1 MMRRPGWRR
10 VGRQAP
16 LYACLGLAVLFT
28 TFPLYWMVSIS
39 FKTPRGIYRQPS
51 LLIDVQT
58 LGNYTNLLV
67 ERGFLTPLR
76 NSVVVAATTTVVA
89 TLIAV
94 IAAYSLVRLRYRARD
109 WIGRAILLAYLLP
122 GSLLF
127 IPLYVILVNLG
138 LGDTHAG
145 LVMTYLTFA
154 VPFGTWLMM
163 GYFKAIPADLEEQ
176 AMVDGCS
183 RLGALGRILLPIAA
197 PGAVTAA
204 IFTFTLAWDDL
215 LFALVYLTSQE
226 KRTAPV
232 ALAQLVVNDVFLWGE
247 LMAGATLAAIPVLVL
262 YIVAQRFVVQ
272 GIAAGAVKG

>member
-1 MMRRPGWRR
+1 MNHPLSHYGH
-10 VGRQAP
+10 QA
-16 LYACLGLAVLFT
+16 LVYAGLGLAVVFT
-28 TFPLYWMVSIS
+28 TFPLYWMLSIS

-51 LLIDVQT
+51 LLLDVQT

-67 ERGFLTPLR
+67 ERDFLTPLR
-76 NSVVVAATTTVVA
+76 NSVTVAATTTIVA
-89 TLIAV
+89 TLVAV
-94 IAAYSLVRLRYRARD
+94 IAAYSLVRLRYRLRD

-127 IPLYVILVNLG
+127 IPLYVILAGLG
-138 LGDTHAG
+138 LGDTHTG
-145 LVMTYLTFA
+145 LIMTYLTFA
-154 VPFGTWLMM
+154 VPFSTWLMM
-163 GYFKAIPADLEEQ
+163 GYFKAIPTDLEEQ

-183 RLGALGRILLPIAA
+183 RLGALTRILLPIAA

-215 LFALVYLTSQE
+215 LFALVYITSQD

-232 ALAQLVVNDVFLWGE
+232 ALSHLVVNDVFLWGE
-247 LMAGATLAAIPVLVL
+247 LMAGATMATIPVLVL
-262 YIVAQRFVVQ
+262 YVLAQRFVVQ